1 MSWLVD
7 LRDAARPRLGMIGP
21 GRLILVVGPSGAG
34 KDTLITGARGALR
47 DDPSVI
53 FVRRTITR
61 PPSSSED
68 NETITAAD
76 FTRAVADGAFA
87 LWWDAHGQR
96 YGIPAS
102 VDDDIRQGRTAVCNV
117 SRTIIAAARQKY
129 VNVAVVLVTAPVAV
143 LQSRIDTRGR
153 NGDGGTA
160 GRIQRSSQIAPF
172 GDPDIV
178 IDNSGRPEVGVRRLI
193 NAIRDTGV
201 FVIT

>member
-1 MSWLVD
+1 MNWLVD
-7 LRDAARPRLGMIGP
+7 LRNAARSRSGMIGP
-21 GRLILVVGPSGAG
+21 GRLILMVGPSGAG
-34 KDTLITGARGALR
+34 KDTLITGAREALR

-61 PPSSSED
+61 PRSASED
-68 NETITAAD
+68 NEMMNAAE
-76 FTRAVADGAFA
+76 FALAVAEGAFA

-117 SRTIIAAARQKY
+117 SRTIVATARQKY
-129 VNVAVVLVTAPVAV
+129 AHVAVALITAPVAV
-143 LQSRIDTRGR
+143 LRSRIESRRR
-153 NGDGGTA
+153 NGDGETA
-160 GRIQRSSQIAPF
+160 GRIERSAQIAPF
-172 GDPDIV
+172 GDADIV

>member
-7 LRDAARPRLGMIGP
+7 LRNAARPRPGMIGP

-34 KDTLITGARGALR
+34 KDTLIAGARDALR

-61 PPSSSED
+61 PPSASED
-68 NETITAAD
+68 NEMLTETD
-76 FTRAVADGAFA
+76 FAHAVADGAFA

-102 VDDDIRQGRTAVCNV
+102 VDGDIRHGRTAVCNV
-117 SRTIIAAARQKY
+117 SRTIVAAARQKY
-129 VNVAVVLVTAPVAV
+129 VHVAVVLITAPVAV
-143 LQSRIDTRGR
+143 LQSRIESRRR

-160 GRIQRSSQIAPF
+160 RRIERSAQIAPF
-172 GDPDIV
+172 GDTDIV
-178 IDNSGRPEVGVRRLI
+178 IENSGRPEVGVRRLI
-193 NAIRDTGV
+193 NAIRDAGV